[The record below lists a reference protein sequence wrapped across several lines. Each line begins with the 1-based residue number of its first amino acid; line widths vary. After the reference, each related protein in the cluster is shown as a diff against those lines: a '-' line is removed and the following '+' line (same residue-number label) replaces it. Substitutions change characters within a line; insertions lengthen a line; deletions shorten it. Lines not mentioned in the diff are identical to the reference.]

1 MTPEQIWEE
10 AEAAGLASARACVPE
25 PMIVTSRTATEQKT
39 YYEPQG
45 WCGFA
50 SIRFAGNTAFG
61 RWAKRVGHA
70 TPASY
75 GGGLS
80 VHVREGGQSYEIKC
94 AYARAFAG
102 VLNENGIKARVEAF
116 LD

>member
-10 AEAAGLASARACVPE
+10 AEEKALDAARACVPE
-25 PMIVTSRTATEQKT
+25 PMVVTSRTATEQKT
-39 YYEPQG
+39 YYVPQG
-45 WCGFA
+45 VCGFA

-70 TPASY
+70 KPAY
-75 GGGLS
+75 GGGLA
-80 VHVREGGQSYEIKC
+80 VHVHQGAQSYEIKC
-94 AYARAFAG
+94 AYANAFSG
-102 VLNENGIKARVEAF
+102 VLNENGIKSRVEAF

>member
-10 AEAAGLASARACVPE
+10 AEAHALASARACVPE
-25 PMIVTSRTATEQKT
+25 PMVVTSRTATEQKI
-39 YYEPQG
+39 YYVPQG
-45 WCGFA
+45 VCGFA

-70 TPASY
+70 TPAY
-75 GGGLS
+75 GGGLA
-80 VHVREGGQSYEIKC
+80 VHVREGGQSYEIKD
-94 AYARAFAG
+94 AYARSFAA
-102 VLNENGIKARVEAF
+102 VLKIHGIKARVESY

>member
-10 AEAAGLASARACVPE
+10 AEAHALASARACVPE
-25 PMIVTSRTATEQKT
+25 PMVVTSRTATEQKI
-39 YYEPQG
+39 YYVPQG
-45 WCGFA
+45 VCGFA

-70 TPASY
+70 TPAY
-75 GGGLS
+75 GGGLF

-102 VLNENGIKARVEAF
+102 VLNDNDIEARVESH

>member
-10 AEAAGLASARACVPE
+10 AEAEALASARACVPE
-25 PMIVTSRTATEQKT
+25 PMVVTSRTATEQKI
-39 YYEPQG
+39 YYVPQG
-45 WCGFA
+45 VCGFA

-70 TPASY
+70 TPAY
-75 GGGLS
+75 GGGLA
-80 VHVREGGQSYEIKC
+80 VHVHEGGQSYEIKC
-94 AYARAFAG
+94 AYARAFSG
-102 VLNENGIKARVEAF
+102 VLNENGIESRVESF